1 MNTELD
7 NRTILVK
14 LIERMSDTDTQQMLA
29 YAAGYEAGRISQN
42 SSNLVSNANYQNIQ
56 HDYIIAHNVKECS

>member
-7 NRTILVK
+7 KRATLAKIIKN
-14 LIERMSDTDTQQMLA
+14 MSDADTQQMLA

-42 SSNLVSNANYQNIQ
+42 HS
-56 HDYIIAHNVKECS
+56 KCSEKKCKHQSRQPR